1 METFYAEFIA
11 DLKDC
16 TASRFHSD
24 PLDHWDPQ
32 EVAAPERHLSLGTED
47 WDECVMTLQNEN
59 AAFAQIEGMFHI
71 YFNPTKALIEDT
83 EKEQVWLFAYHW
95 FAKYY
100 EHLMD
105 TRTVHTEFYRKYH
118 DLFLTLLRRC
128 LRLVPQERPT
138 FAVIAGQWLPATFPA
153 TFPATASSATT
164 SSATTSSATTSSA
177 TTSSATTSSDSATA
191 SSATATAPS
200 DSVTATAPSDSVT
213 ASSATATASSAT
225 VSVPENSQSKRVVLV
240 GERGHNKTRRNLRN

>member
-47 WDECVMTLQNEN
+47 WGECVMTLQNEN

-138 FAVIAGQWLPATFPA
+138 FAVIAGQWLPATFLR
-153 TFPATASSATT
+153 TATAF
-164 SSATTSSATTSSA
+164 
-177 TTSSATTSSDSATA
+177 
-191 SSATATAPS
+191 SATATAPS
-200 DSVTATAPSDSVT
+200 DSATAT

-225 VSVPENSQSKRVVLV
+225 ATASSNSVVSVPENSQSKRVVLV
-240 GERGHNKTRRNLRN
+240 GERGHNKTRRNLRS